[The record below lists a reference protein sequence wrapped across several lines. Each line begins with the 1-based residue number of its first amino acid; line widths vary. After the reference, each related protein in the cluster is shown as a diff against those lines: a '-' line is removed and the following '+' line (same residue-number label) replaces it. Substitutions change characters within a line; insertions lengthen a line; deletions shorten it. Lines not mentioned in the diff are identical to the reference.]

1 LIIIL
6 GTYGIQPE
14 LKKIVPSFRSL
25 LDFDDVQFNIF
36 SKKVDNYFY
45 SFIPN
50 FLIAIPLFFFSSG
63 GYNIFKSFSIISLP
77 AWLFIFLIDL
87 ITATGVWM
95 GFSIW
100 IAIFL
105 ISRSPL
111 KIDFSQD
118 TINKFR
124 GITKLALLFS
134 LFYFLALSLG
144 MVIPLASNPSRFIWD
159 LLMSPAMVL
168 ILLGVLVVMLPFYN
182 IHSTLLTLKRRELEN
197 ISADFVILEKQFN
210 QSDTN
215 PLEANSAKTNILM
228 MQFFSLQ
235 IRERKVR
242 LAQEWPIDITF
253 VSRLL
258 ILVLVPV
265 VVRIV
270 IWTIMG
276 LT

>member
-1 LIIIL
+1 
-6 GTYGIQPE
+6 
-14 LKKIVPSFRSL
+14 
-25 LDFDDVQFNIF
+25 
-36 SKKVDNYFY
+36 
-45 SFIPN
+45 
-50 FLIAIPLFFFSSG
+50 
-63 GYNIFKSFSIISLP
+63 
-77 AWLFIFLIDL
+77 
-87 ITATGVWM
+87 M

-100 IAIFL
+100 LAIFL

-124 GITKLALLFS
+124 GITKLALWFS
-134 LFYFLALSLG
+134 LFYFLALGLG
-144 MVIPLASNPSRFIWD
+144 FVIPLTLNPSTFIWD
-159 LLMSPAMVL
+159 LLMSPALVL
-168 ILLGVLVVMLPFYN
+168 ILLGVLMVMLPFYN

-197 ISADFVILEKQFN
+197 IGTDFEMLEKQFN
-210 QSDTN
+210 DSNAN
-215 PLEANSAKTNILM
+215 PLGTNSERTNILVR
-228 MQFFSLQ
+228 QFFCLQ

-258 ILVLVPV
+258 FLVLVPV
-265 VVRIV
+265 VVRII